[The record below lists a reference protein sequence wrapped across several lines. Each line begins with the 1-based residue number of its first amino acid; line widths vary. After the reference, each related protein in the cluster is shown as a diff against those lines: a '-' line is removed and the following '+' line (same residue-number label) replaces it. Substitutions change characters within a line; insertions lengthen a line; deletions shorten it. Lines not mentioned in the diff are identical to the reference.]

1 MHWVFSCV
9 VCTLSNLFGSFARML
24 CDMLVVVLFVKLQL
38 VGVVDVR
45 CFLICFL
52 N

>member
-1 MHWVFSCV
+1 
-9 VCTLSNLFGSFARML
+9 ML

-45 CFLICFL
+45 CFLFSFL
-52 N
+52 S

>member
-1 MHWVFSCV
+1 
-9 VCTLSNLFGSFARML
+9 ML
-24 CDMLVVVLFVKLQL
+24 CDVLIVVLFVKLQL

-52 N
+52 S